1 MLILG
6 LRNSTTQDLAVG
18 DLINLG
24 TVYRRYDKV
33 SKRCGRFAYSSQ
45 STAIGLQQAGIY
57 HVTAVITFTA
67 PVAGVVTFQLNENEF
82 VIPSAVVSETITTAT
97 TETRTVALDFYVL
110 VDSNCVLGSNNAFK
124 SISITNTGVAST
136 VTNVVVNVDKVV

>member
-18 DLINLG
+18 DLINFG
-24 TVYRRYDKV
+24 SVYRRYDKPG
-33 SKRCGRFAYSSQ
+33 KHCGRLAYLPQ
-45 STAIGLQQAGIY
+45 STAVGIQQAGVY
-57 HVTAVITFTA
+57 HLTATITFTA

-97 TETRTVALDFYVL
+97 TETRTVTLDFYVL
-110 VDSNCVLGSNNAFK
+110 VDSKCVLGSNNAFK

-136 VTNVVVNVDKVV
+136 VTNAVVNIDKVV

>member
-6 LRNSTTQDLAVG
+6 LRNPTTQDLAVG

-24 TVYRRYDKV
+24 TVYRKYDKQG
-33 SKRCGRFAYSSQ
+33 KNCGRFAFLPQ
-45 STAIGLQQAGIY
+45 TTAVGLQRAGVY

-82 VIPSAVVSETITTAT
+82 VIPSAVVSETITTAD
-97 TETRTVALDFYVL
+97 TETRTVALDFYIL
-110 VDSNCVLGSNNAFK
+110 VDSNCILGSNNAFK

-136 VTNVVVNVDKVV
+136 VTNVVFNVEKVV